1 MGDACI
7 HFTAYCRSRLQMVRD
22 GLDTP
27 KVVAKAQAASAGPA
41 TAAVKFEVACHSE
54 TAYTA

>member
-1 MGDACI
+1 
-7 HFTAYCRSRLQMVRD
+7 MVRD